1 MFCWSVDEKEW
12 NVQNKKGAWKHGK
25 SRKIRPR
32 LCENFRIRG
41 ADRAFPKPV
50 PRQRPPSGKC
60 PSPRREETHR
70 PHFHSRFQKLA
81 PIHSKTHVRI
91 HILEKRGLPFFLYKS
106 WRRKCFL
113 VGILLCA
120 LLLFWLSGRIW
131 NIHIDGNVKN
141 STPQLLEFLDQQGV
155 IHGISKKNV
164 NCSEIAALL
173 RKNYPDITFVS
184 ARVQGTLAA
193 SYHSGGGIGRNPS
206 GRGGAL

>member
-70 PHFHSRFQKLA
+70 PHFHSRFQKAGA
-81 PIHSKTHVRI
+81 PYIAKPMSASTFWKK
-91 HILEKRGLPFFLYKS
+91 EACPFSCTEAGAGNAFLQAS
-106 WRRKCFL
+106 CCAPFCF
-113 VGILLCA
+113 
-120 LLLFWLSGRIW
+120 SGF
-131 NIHIDGNVKN
+131 
-141 STPQLLEFLDQQGV
+141 P
-155 IHGISKKNV
+155 
-164 NCSEIAALL
+164 AAFG
-173 RKNYPDITFVS
+173 TF
-184 ARVQGTLAA
+184 TLTET
-193 SYHSGGGIGRNPS
+193 
-206 GRGGAL
+206 